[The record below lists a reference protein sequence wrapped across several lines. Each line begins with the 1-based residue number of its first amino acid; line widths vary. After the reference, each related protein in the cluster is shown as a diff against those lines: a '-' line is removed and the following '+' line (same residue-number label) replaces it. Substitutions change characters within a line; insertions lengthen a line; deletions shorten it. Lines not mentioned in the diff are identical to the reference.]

1 MNDSPTT
8 VAEQSAVQ
16 SPGTAQEKS
25 AAQASGAA
33 PVKNTAQDKD
43 AAQAV
48 NALPTVSASPHIRS
62 HDTTVSIMLDVII
75 AMLPAAIASAL
86 IFGYRALIVTAVST
100 VSCVLFEYI
109 SRKVMKRPN
118 TIGDLSAVVTG
129 LLLAFN
135 LPSSI
140 PVWMIPIGAFFAV
153 VVAKQFFG
161 GIGQNFVNPALIGR
175 IVLMV
180 SFPTAMSSWV
190 TASGW
195 NSADAVSAATP
206 LAVLNGTVSGAL
218 PVSLSDLFF
227 GKTGGCL
234 GETCALALLLG
245 LIYLL
250 ARRVISPA
258 IPCVYIGTTALFML
272 IAGGGDYHFMLSQVL
287 SGGLLLGAIFMATDY
302 TTSPITL
309 KGKIIYAVGCGLL
322 TAVIRLYGSLP
333 EGVSFSIIIMNI
345 LTPLIDRYTKPVPF
359 GFVKEKKG
367 KEAKAQ

>member
-1 MNDSPTT
+1 MSDS
-8 VAEQSAVQ
+8 VN
-16 SPGTAQEKS
+16 S
-25 AAQASGAA
+25 AAER
-33 PVKNTAQDKD
+33 T
-43 AAQAV
+43 
-48 NALPTVSASPHIRS
+48 ALPTVSASPHLRS

-75 AMLPAAIASAL
+75 AMIPAAIASVL
-86 IFGYRALIVTAVST
+86 IFGYRALIVMIIST

-109 SRKVMKRPN
+109 ARKVMKRPN
-118 TIGDLSAVVTG
+118 TVGDLSAIVTG

-135 LPSSI
+135 LPSSM
-140 PVWMIPIGAFFAV
+140 PFWMIPIGAFFAI

-180 SFPTAMSSWV
+180 SFPSAMSAWV
-190 TASGW
+190 TPTGW
-195 NSADAVSAATP
+195 NSADAVSTATP
-206 LAVLNGTVSGAL
+206 LASLNGSLEGGVL
-218 PVSLSDLFF
+218 PELSELFF

-234 GETCALALLLG
+234 GETCAIALLLG
-245 LIYLL
+245 FIYLL
-250 ARRVISPA
+250 ARRVISPV
-258 IPCVYIGTTALFML
+258 IPCVYIATTALFML
-272 IAGGGDYHFMLSQVL
+272 AAGGGDYIFMISQVL

-302 TTSPITL
+302 TTSPITV

-345 LTPLIDRYTKPVPF
+345 LTPLIDRCTKPKPF
-359 GFVKEKKG
+359 GFFREKKE